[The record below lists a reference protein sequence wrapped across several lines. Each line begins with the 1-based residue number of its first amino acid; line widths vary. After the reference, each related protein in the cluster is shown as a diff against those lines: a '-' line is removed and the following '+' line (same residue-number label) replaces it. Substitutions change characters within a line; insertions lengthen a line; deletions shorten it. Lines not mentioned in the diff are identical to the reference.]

1 MPTWNILCKI
11 GIGNICFNIFSRHVD
26 MMAKALRSYVQTC
39 GCDKILANHA
49 LLQPLNVKRAL
60 EGLDIPFDIKI
71 HGSAILFVLSKH
83 PKYIPLAVEAINA
96 CNKVIAGTEHV
107 VGQITEAFPDL
118 DLSKKLVII
127 PPGMDPD
134 VFALCTSIEENTKGF
149 LKQVSNLG
157 YFIFLNDLQLFIFK
171 TKYSRIDQAKFGEY
185 KL

>member
-11 GIGNICFNIFSRHVD
+11 EIGNICFNIFSRHVD

-134 VFALCTSIEENTKGF
+134 VFALCTSIEENTKRF
-149 LKQVSNLG
+149 LKQVSNLDN
-157 YFIFLNDLQLFIFK
+157 FILFF
-171 TKYSRIDQAKFGEY
+171 
-185 KL
+185 